1 MSNYREQFVAAI
13 ARTTAHKMN
22 VVDVVLQREV
32 TPIPT
37 EYGAGVAEIYER
49 LVQGYLRLNPAEA
62 VRKCLPISLA
72 VQQELVVLLKTPL
85 ILTIGT
91 VEVASGEQVWPISE
105 PYFEN
110 MASSGSFHAWL
121 TTPSLEIVDFMFH
134 AAYRYPRG
142 GSAHGAVP
150 IIAFPDTLS
159 RNRWCPIFVGQE
171 AGLTLLARLAGL

>member
-91 VEVASGEQVWPISE
+91 VEVAGGEQLWPVSE

-121 TTPSLEIVDFMFH
+121 TTPSLEIVDFTFH
-134 AAYRYPRG
+134 AAYRYQKGLKLDGVGP
-142 GSAHGAVP
+142 V
-150 IIAFPDTLS
+150 IAFQETLMPYLW
-159 RNRWCPIFVGQE
+159 RPILVGGE
-171 AGLTLLARLAGL
+171 VGRSLMGRLVYR